1 MNRARIAW
9 AVCAG
14 VVIASLGLAGCEGM
28 TRRQQNTA
36 AGAAIL
42 AFGLTFFLEELP
54 LANTLRKEPE
64 AEIDA
69 EEAATAAI
77 VGAPAAPSA

>member
-1 MNRARIAW
+1 MHAQ
-9 AVCAG
+9 V
-14 VVIASLGLAGCEGM
+14 LEGFAAALHPVFL
-28 TRRQQNTA
+28 TA

-42 AFGLTFFLEELP
+42 AFGLTFLLREIP

-69 EEAATAAI
+69 EEAAAAAA
-77 VGAPAAPSA
+77 VGA